1 MPFQPGIADV
11 HVDGLLTGLSI
22 AYIQEEKDF
31 VASQMGRAIPV
42 RKQSD
47 IIPRYAKNDF
57 FRDEAQKRA
66 PASETAGSGYTVDT
80 TMKYFAE
87 EYGFHKDIPV
97 EIRNNQDSPFNTD
110 NDSRIYVT
118 QKLLVK
124 GDVLLAEAVFKSGV
138 WASDVTPVDLW
149 DDYGLSV
156 PIIDIEAGKDAIH
169 KVTSY
174 DPNRLLMGREVW
186 TQLKH
191 HPLLLERFKYTQAG
205 IITRE
210 LVSRVVEVDIVV
222 AQSIRA
228 TNVEGATGAYSY
240 NFGKNALLAFV
251 NPRPSLLTPSAYY
264 SFRWINEFGREITIR
279 RLVNK
284 WKRFER
290 IEGFFNIDHK
300 VISTDLG
307 YFFNNVVG

>member
-1 MPFQPGIADV
+1 MPFQPGVADV
-11 HVDGLLTGLSI
+11 HVDGLLTNLSI
-22 AYIQEEKDF
+22 AYIQKEKDF
-31 VASQMGRAIPV
+31 VASRMGKAVPV
-42 RKQSD
+42 MKQSD
-47 IIPRYAKNDF
+47 IIPRYTKNDF

-80 TMKYFAE
+80 SNKYFAE

-97 EIRNNQDSPFNTD
+97 EIRLNQDSPFNTD

-118 QKLLVK
+118 QKLLIK
-124 GDVLLAEAVFKSGV
+124 GDVLLADTIFKTGV
-138 WASDVTPVDLW
+138 WNTDVTPVDLW

-156 PIIDIEAGKDAIH
+156 PILDIESGKDAIH
-169 KVTSY
+169 RVTSY

-205 IITRE
+205 IITRQ
-210 LVSRVVEVDIVV
+210 LVSRVVEVEIVV
-222 AQSIRA
+222 AQSIKA
-228 TNVEGATGAYSY
+228 TNVEGADESYAY
-240 NFGKNALLAFV
+240 NFGKNALLSFV

-264 SFRWINEFGREITIR
+264 SFRWINEFGREMTIR
-279 RLVNK
+279 RLMNK

-307 YFFNNVVG
+307 YFFSGVVE

>member
-11 HVDGLLTGLSI
+11 HVDGLLTQLSI
-22 AYIQEEKDF
+22 AYIQKEKDF
-31 VASQMGRAIPV
+31 VASQMGKAIPV

-47 IIPRYAKNDF
+47 IIPRYSKNDF

-80 TMKYFAE
+80 SNKYFTE

-97 EIRNNQDSPFNTD
+97 EIRLNQDTPFNTD

-118 QKLLVK
+118 QKLLIR
-124 GDVLLAEAVFKSGV
+124 GDVLLADAIFKTGV
-138 WASDVTPVDLW
+138 WNTDITPVDLW

-228 TNVEGATGAYSY
+228 TNVEGADEAYTY
-240 NFGKNALLAFV
+240 NFGKNALLTFV

-264 SFRWINEFGREITIR
+264 SFRWINEFGRQMTIR
-279 RLVNK
+279 RLMNK

-307 YFFNNVVG
+307 YFFNNVVE

>member
-1 MPFQPGIADV
+1 MPFQPGVADV
-11 HVDGLLTGLSI
+11 HVDGLLTNLSI
-22 AYIQEEKDF
+22 AYIQNERDF
-31 VASQMGRAIPV
+31 VASQMGMAVPV

-47 IIPRYAKNDF
+47 IIPRYTKNDF
-57 FRDEAQKRA
+57 FRDEAKKRA
-66 PASETAGSGYTVDT
+66 PATETAGSGYTVDT
-80 TMKYFAE
+80 TTKYFAE
-87 EYGFHKDIPV
+87 EFGFHKDIPV
-97 EIRNNQDSPFNTD
+97 EIRNNQDTPFNTD

-118 QKLLVK
+118 QKLLIR
-124 GDVLLAEAVFKSGV
+124 GDVLLAEAIFKSGV
-138 WASDVTPVDLW
+138 WASDVTPTDLW

-156 PIIDIEAGKDAIH
+156 PIIDIENGKDAIH

-228 TNVEGATGAYSY
+228 TNVEGASEAYSY
-240 NFGKNALLAFV
+240 NFGKNALLSFV

-264 SFRWINEFGREITIR
+264 SFRWINEFGRQMTIR
-279 RLVNK
+279 RLTNK

-300 VISTDLG
+300 VISKDLG
-307 YFFNNVVG
+307 YFFSSVVA